1 VPCSKAPRKSLLTTY
16 FTKQVWNYTSFQAFI
31 AQVIQNSLWGFYTV
45 YSNKSIPAL
54 ENSMLPQYPG
64 CWSDLEEEICQLHT
78 TVAMT
83 GKSKL
88 LSSEWPVYSSKI
100 VEQTM
105 YLSYTIFIRFSLLF
119 DKQFHFRFQN
129 NKTWIQYFGSIS
141 TYATFFKNNNSNVS
155 FLQCI
160 LLSSF
165 ATQFYWYLERCS
177 IIILHRCHLLHLCML
192 VSSTAFVQN

>member
-1 VPCSKAPRKSLLTTY
+1 
-16 FTKQVWNYTSFQAFI
+16 
-31 AQVIQNSLWGFYTV
+31 
-45 YSNKSIPAL
+45 
-54 ENSMLPQYPG
+54 
-64 CWSDLEEEICQLHT
+64 
-78 TVAMT
+78 MT

-88 LSSEWPVYSSKI
+88 SSSEWPVYSSKI
-100 VEQTM
+100 LEQTM
-105 YLSYTIFIRFSLLF
+105 YLSYTIFIWFSLLF

-141 TYATFFKNNNSNVS
+141 THATFFKNNNSNVH

-192 VSSTAFVQN
+192 VSSTAFVRNWKWRCKTLLFILFCGKIILQKYFQKFHSYNFLFVICINCSIKFQIMLEYIHLQSFTKLQTRFYRNTAHRLSTKSVTKP